1 MDGPPSRDRLAVW
14 TYVQHGEEIPWGDP
28 SVTDAER
35 AAAGRE
41 TLTGRWQA
49 VLPGNRAW
57 AERGLAVCT
66 KVPAARRCP
75 PAHARKFHPLVHLRV
90 TSAAAPR

>member
-1 MDGPPSRDRLAVW
+1 LTIYIRHMDGPPSRDRLAVW
-14 TYVQHGEEIPWGDP
+14 TYVQHGEEIPCGGP

-49 VLPGNRAW
+49 VLPGW
-57 AERGLAVCT
+57 WDQQL
-66 KVPAARRCP
+66 PAA
-75 PAHARKFHPLVHLRV
+75 PAWLLASP
-90 TSAAAPR
+90 